1 MRNLKNI
8 FLMLIMVMFFNVLT
22 VNAEAP
28 YNTYTSDKDGYINRT
43 QTAYTPMNKIT
54 TINNEKLKTPEHV
67 FVDKEDYIYITDS
80 GHNKI
85 FILNKDY
92 KFYKELASD
101 KFGAVKSTFV
111 TEDKIYVVDSYNST
125 IFVFDKNSLELL
137 QEIGEPDS
145 PIFKEGYKFRPT
157 NIAVDIRG
165 NIYVRSTGSIH
176 GLMMLNREG
185 EFLTFFGANPLKVPI
200 VDKIRSYFLTEKQ
213 EEKLEKVFPDVPT
226 NLAIDGKGFIY
237 TVTSSIKSNPV
248 KKFNISGTNYFPN
261 DMVGI
266 YSMESV
272 WVGQYNNVFT
282 VSSEGWVF
290 EYDST
295 GNLLFLY
302 GGKDFSS
309 SRLGLLN
316 RPISIATNSMDDVII
331 IDQGTKLIQTYRA
344 TEFTN
349 AVHKAMLEYQEGNY
363 EESEDLW
370 SYTLKYNSIFDN
382 AHVGLGD
389 AYLRNDRYELAYD
402 EYYDARYNSGISKA
416 FWEIRQVWLENNL
429 NIVLI
434 ILLILLVIRFIL
446 KLLNKKTNF
455 STKIS
460 KKAGIVKKVKIID
473 DMAFVFEFLKHP
485 LDGFYKI
492 KMEKRVS
499 KVSSTIIYLLVIAS
513 YIAHK
518 KWTNVL
524 FVSDGR
530 YFIGYKLFVIIF
542 VAVLWIVSNYL
553 ICSINDGEGS
563 ISNVYNATAYALT
576 PIIVIMPFVIAISNV
591 LTLEQA
597 VFYRLPIDL
606 IIIWVLFLMFFMIKD
621 IHNFEVGETCLVIL
635 RSIFT
640 MLIIALFLF
649 VLYSLGNQIYSFLH
663 EIIRE
668 VITR

>member
-1 MRNLKNI
+1 MI
-8 FLMLIMVMFFNVLT
+8 IMMVMFFNVLT

-28 YNTYTSDKDGYINRT
+28 YYTYTSDKDGYINRT
-43 QTAYTPMNKIT
+43 QTAYSPLNKISI
-54 TINNEKLKTPEHV
+54 INGERLKVPEHV

-80 GHNKI
+80 GYNKI
-85 FILNKDY
+85 YILDNNY
-92 KFYKELASD
+92 NFYKELKSD
-101 KFGAVKSTFV
+101 EFGGVKSTFV
-111 TEDKIYVVDSYNST
+111 TDDKIYVVDSYNSK
-125 IFVFDKNSLELL
+125 IFIFDKKSLNLL

-165 NIYVRSTGSIH
+165 NIYVRSAGSIN

-200 VDKIRSYFLTEKQ
+200 VDKIRSYFLTENQ
-213 EEKLEKVFPDVPT
+213 EDKLEKIFPDVPS
-226 NLAIDGKGFIY
+226 NLAIDDKGFIY

-248 KKFNISGTNYFPN
+248 KKFNISGNNYFPD

-272 WVGQYNNVFT
+272 WVGQYNNVFS

-309 SRLGLLN
+309 SRLGLFS
-316 RPISIATNSMDDVII
+316 RPVSIASNSADDVII
-331 IDQGTKLIQTYRA
+331 IDQGTKLIQTYKA

-349 AVHKAMLEYQEGNY
+349 AVHKAMLEYQKGNY
-363 EESEDLW
+363 NESQDLW
-370 SYTLKYNSIFDN
+370 TYTLKYNSIFDN

-389 AYLRNDRYELAYD
+389 AYLRNDRYEEAYD
-402 EYYDARYNSGISKA
+402 EYYDARYKDGVSKA
-416 FWEIRQVWLENNL
+416 FWEIRQKWLENNL
-429 NIVLI
+429 NIILI
-434 ILLILLVIRFIL
+434 ILLSLILVRLIL
-446 KLLNKKTNF
+446 KSLNKKIGLYK
-455 STKIS
+455 KIN
-460 KKAGIVKKVKIID
+460 KKLALVKKVKIID
-473 DMAFVFEFLKHP
+473 DFCFIFQFLKHP

-492 KMEKRVS
+492 KMENRVS
-499 KVSSTIIYLLVIAS
+499 KISSTIIYILAIGVYVIHRRYS
-513 YIAHK
+513 NI
-518 KWTNVL
+518 L
-524 FVSDGR
+524 FVADGTDFVLYR
-530 YFIGYKLFVIIF
+530 LFSIVF
-542 VAVLWIVSNYL
+542 VVVLWVVSNYL

-576 PIIVIMPFVIAISNV
+576 PFILIMPLVTIISNG

-597 VFYRLPIDL
+597 VFYNIPIDIL
-606 IIIWVLFLMFFMIKD
+606 IIWIAFLMFFMIKD
-621 IHNFEVGETCLVIL
+621 IHNFEVGETCLVIFK
-635 RSIFT
+635 SIFT
-640 MLIIALFLF
+640 MLIIAVFLF
-649 VLYSLGNQIYSFLH
+649 ILYSLGNQIYSFLY

-668 VITR
+668 VINR